1 MSGSL
6 WVSDGGQAW
15 QWAGPGALS
24 DEQHQGLLIW
34 CELRPWHSLT
44 KEDRFAVIKHI
55 CSPWGRRRAVGV
67 PHPLRGRGP
76 EDALRWVDR
85 LIVSVFRWGEQGF
98 HGEMAGRSTG
108 PPWRVHNWCVR
119 ISLMMSRCDTALSS
133 LPDVYHVVF
142 LSSRINTDNPHSIS
156 PVLILFPHCVCAHIK
171 ARDGCKLPS
180 EQSLRL
186 RVCDC
191 WASFISLING
201 PVVVLCCST
210 GLFRIEE
217 SRAVLRVWL
226 LASAFCRW
234 PLTDPPLCW
243 CWGCGACV
251 ARQPCRGRAASGW
264 MNGGCG
270 RQKKPQCA

>member
-67 PHPLRGRGP
+67 PHPLKGRGP

-180 EQSLRL
+180 EQSHWGCECVMAEPPSSRSLTGQWWFCVVQPVCSGSR
-186 RVCDC
+186 RV
-191 WASFISLING
+191 AQ
-201 PVVVLCCST
+201 CCVC
-210 GLFRIEE
+210 G
-217 SRAVLRVWL
+217 
-226 LASAFCRW
+226 CW
-234 PLTDPPLCW
+234 PLHF
-243 CWGCGACV
+243 A
-251 ARQPCRGRAASGW
+251 
-264 MNGGCG
+264 GGH
-270 RQKKPQCA
+270 